1 MATAI
6 KKCRVCGR
14 SYEYCHT
21 VRRVA
26 GVFRW
31 QDVACSPKC
40 GASYLAQIEA
50 SRAGSP
56 VKSNIADQDIVA
68 TTSEADSYDDY
79 DEDADDED
87 DWFAD
92 DFEDEA
98 EEIATE

>member
-6 KKCRVCGR
+6 KKCRVCGKE
-14 SYEYCHT
+14 YEYCHT

-31 QDVACSPKC
+31 QDVACSPEC

-50 SRAGSP
+50 SRAGIHAKNE
-56 VKSNIADQDIVA
+56 VADKDAVVA
-68 TTSEADSYDDY
+68 EPTVTDFSDLGEYDN
-79 DEDADDED
+79 ED

-92 DFEDEA
+92 DFDDEA
-98 EEIATE
+98 EETAMV